1 MRPTTTLSYVEAGEV
16 ATITLQRRR
25 INMAMVRE
33 LTAVADHLE
42 DASPCKVVVI
52 TAAPGAFLDG
62 VDLAEFKPD
71 QAMDIHGFNKW
82 EKVCS
87 RFERLPKATIA
98 ALDGPAIGGG
108 MQLALVC
115 DQRIATPGAVL
126 QLNEVHQGFLPGMA
140 TFRLA
145 KFVGLGVA
153 KRLILTAPAI
163 GAEEACRLGLLDAVV
178 PDLQAGI
185 AQAVA
190 AFGPAH
196 GVAIELARRLLNES
210 YAATFEDAIGNFLA
224 AQHRALSQP
233 AFHETLKAAAKSRG

>member
-1 MRPTTTLSYVEAGEV
+1 MYETLTFVEEGDV
-16 ATITLQRRR
+16 ATLTLGRTR
-25 INMAMVRE
+25 INVRQIRE
-33 LTAVADHLE
+33 LERVCDHLE
-42 DASPCKVVVI
+42 DHSAAKVLVLRGHSHGI
-52 TAAPGAFLDG
+52 DFADFDPKEAL
-62 VDLAEFKPD
+62 
-71 QAMDIHGFNKW
+71 DIHGFNKW